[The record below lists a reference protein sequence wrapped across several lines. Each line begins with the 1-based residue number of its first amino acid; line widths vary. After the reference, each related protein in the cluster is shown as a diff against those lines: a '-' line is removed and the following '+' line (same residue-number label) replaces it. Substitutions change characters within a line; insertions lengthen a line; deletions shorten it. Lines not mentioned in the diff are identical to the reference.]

1 MNNTIPW
8 VEKYRPKDLN
18 TIILNPYNKKL
29 INNII
34 KSGYFPNLL
43 FYGPPG
49 TGKTTTIINLINNY
63 QKKYNHV
70 NKGHV
75 IHLNASDERG
85 IDTIRTQIY
94 QFVLSKNIIGNGMKF
109 VILDEIDYMTKNAQK
124 ALKYII
130 QNNNLNVRFCIICN
144 YISKIDTSLQNEF
157 LKIKF
162 YNLNKKDIK
171 QFLKNICLKE
181 NIIIK
186 NYQLENI
193 IFLFKYDIRSM
204 INYIQSNYLFINNNF
219 IIKNKIYLG
228 IIDDLKNNK
237 NIELINENI
246 TKLVKNYNINKCDII
261 ENIINILI
269 KKYNTNEWIKLY
281 KCFIRNIANN
291 NDNDLIYLFL
301 FESSKLFK
309 TLK

>member
-8 VEKYRPKDLN
+8 VEKYRPKNLN
-18 TIILNPYNKKL
+18 TIILNPYNKKF

-34 KSGYFPNLL
+34 ETNYFPNLL

-49 TGKTTTIINLINNY
+49 TGKTTTVINLI
-63 QKKYNHV
+63 KKYQDKNNQV
-70 NKGHV
+70 NKGHI

-94 QFVLSKNIIGNGMKF
+94 QFVLSKNIMGDGIKF

-130 QNNNLNVRFCIICN
+130 QNNKLNVRFCIICN
-144 YISKIDTSLQNEF
+144 YISKIDPSLQNEF

-171 QFLKNICLKE
+171 QFLKNICVKE
-181 NIIIK
+181 NIKIK
-186 NYQLENI
+186 NYQLDDI
-193 IFLFKYDIRSM
+193 ILLFKYDIRSM

-219 IIKNKIYLG
+219 IIKKEIYFK
-228 IIDDLKNNK
+228 IIDNLKNNK
-237 NIELINENI
+237 NIELINDEIN
-246 TKLVKNYNINKCDII
+246 KLIKNYNINKYDII

-269 KKYNTNEWIKLY
+269 KKYNTNEWINLY
-281 KCFIRNIANN
+281 KGFIRNISNNN
-291 NDNDLIYLFL
+291 NDDLIYFFL
-301 FESSKLFK
+301 LESCKLFK

>member
-8 VEKYRPKDLN
+8 VEKYRPKNLN
-18 TIILNPYNKKL
+18 TIILNPYNKKF

-34 KSGYFPNLL
+34 EMNYFPNLL

-49 TGKTTTIINLINNY
+49 TGKTTTVINLI
-63 QKKYNHV
+63 KKYQHKNNQV
-70 NKGHV
+70 NKGHI

-94 QFVLSKNIIGNGMKF
+94 QFVLSKNIMGDGIKF

-130 QNNNLNVRFCIICN
+130 QNNKLNVRFCIICN
-144 YISKIDTSLQNEF
+144 YISKIDPSLQNEF

-171 QFLKNICLKE
+171 QFLKNICVKE
-181 NIIIK
+181 NIKIK
-186 NYQLENI
+186 NYQLDDI
-193 IFLFKYDIRSM
+193 ILLFKYDIRSM

-219 IIKNKIYLG
+219 IIKKEIYFK
-228 IIDDLKNNK
+228 IIDNLKNNK
-237 NIELINENI
+237 NIELINDEIN
-246 TKLVKNYNINKCDII
+246 KLIKNYNINKYDII

-269 KKYNTNEWIKLY
+269 KKYNTNEWINLY
-281 KCFIRNIANN
+281 KGFIRNISNNN
-291 NDNDLIYLFL
+291 NDDLIYFFL
-301 FESSKLFK
+301 LESCKLFK

>member
-1 MNNTIPW
+1 M
-8 VEKYRPKDLN
+8 N
-18 TIILNPYNKKL
+18 TIILNPYNKKF

-34 KSGYFPNLL
+34 ESGYFPNLL

-49 TGKTTTIINLINNY
+49 TGKTTTIINLINKY
-63 QKKYNHV
+63 QDKYNRI
-70 NKGHV
+70 NKAHI

-144 YISKIDTSLQNEF
+144 YISKIDPSLQNEF

-171 QFLKNICLKE
+171 QFLKNICVKE
-181 NIIIK
+181 NIKIK
-186 NYQLENI
+186 NYQLDDI
-193 IFLFKYDIRSM
+193 ILLFKYDIRSM

-219 IIKNKIYLG
+219 IIKKEIYFK
-228 IIDDLKNNK
+228 IIDNLKNNK
-237 NIELINENI
+237 NIELINDEIN
-246 TKLVKNYNINKCDII
+246 KLIKNYNINKYDII

-269 KKYNTNEWIKLY
+269 KKYKKNEWINLY
-281 KCFIRNIANN
+281 KGFIRNISNNN
-291 NDNDLIYLFL
+291 NDDLIYFFL
-301 FESSKLFK
+301 LESCKLFK